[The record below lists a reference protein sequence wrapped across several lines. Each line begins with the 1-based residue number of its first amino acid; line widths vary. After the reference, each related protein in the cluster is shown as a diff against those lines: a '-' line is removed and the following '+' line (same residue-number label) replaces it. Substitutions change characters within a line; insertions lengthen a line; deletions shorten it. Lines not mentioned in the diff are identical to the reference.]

1 MKNIIFANIAAAGLA
16 ALSLTLAAPA
26 FATAKNPI
34 GNGVSL
40 GVVAASSTSP
50 GTGCTNT
57 GTATVCDNTQIDAT
71 PPIGFGP
78 QYPYWEGDGFI
89 GGPGFTGGHGFVG
102 AHRFGG
108 GGFGGGHG
116 YGGGGRHR

>member
-1 MKNIIFANIAAAGLA
+1 MKNIAFASIAAAGLA

-26 FATAKNPI
+26 FATAENPI
-34 GNGVSL
+34 RNDVSL

-50 GTGCTNT
+50 GFGCTNT
-57 GTATVCDNTQIDAT
+57 GTASVCDNAQIDAT
-71 PPIGFGP
+71 PPISFGP

-102 AHRFGG
+102 G